1 MEPEAHRRHYLYRP
15 RKTDVP
21 STPVPRALSIQKS
34 GRTLQ
39 LGRRLILLCLLGLH
53 TATSLCGPGHH
64 AFDDLVERVVA
75 GGDVDSTADECADE
89 ELRSDQ
95 DCPACH
101 FFSLAAASVEPAPD
115 AFHLL
120 ARPAVVRAEVT
131 RPFASRPDSSIPR
144 APPHASV

>member
-1 MEPEAHRRHYLYRP
+1 M
-15 RKTDVP
+15 
-21 STPVPRALSIQKS
+21 
-34 GRTLQ
+34 Q
-39 LGRRLILLCLLGLH
+39 LGRRLILLYLLGLY

-89 ELRSDQ
+89 ALGSDQ

-101 FFSLAAASVEPAPD
+101 FFSIAAAPVEPAPD

-120 ARPAVVRAEVT
+120 ARPAAVRAEVI
-131 RPFASRPDSSIPR
+131 RPSASHLVSSIPR
-144 APPHASV
+144 APPRASA